1 MAGMGN
7 RIATLAIL
15 IWTGLMALGTF
26 AAFLGIGQDCTG
38 LAGSEL
44 SSCQADAWG
53 RGGVGLALLVMLW
66 LIVLI
71 PMAFVWYATRPK
83 EDVTRGSTP
92 ASQS

>member
-1 MAGMGN
+1 
-7 RIATLAIL
+7 
-15 IWTGLMALGTF
+15 
-26 AAFLGIGQDCTG
+26 
-38 LAGSEL
+38 
-44 SSCQADAWG
+44 
-53 RGGVGLALLVMLW
+53 MLW